1 MWSLGLQADKPE
13 HSIWNA
19 YLALIQNSQQFIY
32 IENQFFISQHNGISE
47 AISKR
52 IIRAHQEKKKFR
64 VTILVPALP
73 GFDGHPENESAA
85 VFRVQ
90 VNLSL
95 KTVRNL
101 HDSLLQE
108 LKSESM
114 IQQYLFI
121 FSLRT
126 NGWIEEKPVTEII
139 YIHSKLMIVDDKI
152 ALIGSANINDRS
164 LKGVRDTE
172 LAVVIED
179 EEKIVV

>member
-1 MWSLGLQADKPE
+1 M
-13 HSIWNA
+13 
-19 YLALIQNSQQFIY
+19 
-32 IENQFFISQHNGISE
+32 
-47 AISKR
+47 
-52 IIRAHQEKKKFR
+52 
-64 VTILVPALP
+64 PALP

-101 HDSLLQE
+101 HDSLLEE